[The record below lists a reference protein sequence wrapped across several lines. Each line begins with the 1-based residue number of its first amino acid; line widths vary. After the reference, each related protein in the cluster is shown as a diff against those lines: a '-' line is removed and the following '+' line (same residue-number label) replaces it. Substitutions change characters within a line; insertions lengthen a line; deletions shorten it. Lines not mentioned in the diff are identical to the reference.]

1 MYPCSNKIDGRER
14 ECCASKMVQ
23 NSLLESKNNNT
34 LSKLPIL
41 KL

>member
-1 MYPCSNKIDGRER
+1 MYLCSNKIDGREK
-14 ECCASKMVQ
+14 ECASKMVQ
-23 NSLLESKNNNT
+23 NSLLESKNNT